1 MITIRQLSEYIHLRE
16 PERNRAGSINGDQLG
31 REKAIHILTKK
42 KNLMYIP
49 IILGTARE
57 GRESEKVARF
67 MLAKTVEFGLE
78 SEILDVRD
86 YRLPATD
93 DTRTSDAASRLKE
106 RVLRADGLVIVSPE
120 YNHGYPGELKMMLDM
135 LYEEYFGKPVGICG
149 VSSGVFGGARMI
161 EHLVATCVRFHMLP
175 TGQVLYFPRVQE
187 LFDES
192 GAIKKEA
199 YHRRAKKFL
208 TILAEYAEALK
219 RRSDAQS

>member
-1 MITIRQLSEYIHLRE
+1 
-16 PERNRAGSINGDQLG
+16 
-31 REKAIHILTKK
+31 
-42 KNLMYIP
+42 MYIP

-67 MLAKTVEFGLE
+67 MLEKAAEMGLD
-78 SEILDVRD
+78 SEIVDVRD

-93 DTRTSDAASRLKE
+93 NTKTSDAAKRLREK
-106 RVLRADGLVIVSPE
+106 VLRADGLVIVSPE

-135 LYEEYFGKPVGICG
+135 LYDEYFGKPVGICG

-175 TGQVLYFPRVQE
+175 TGEVLYFPKVQD

-199 YHRRAKKFL
+199 YHRRANKFFAV
-208 TILAEYAEALK
+208 LAEYAEALGRGK
-219 RRSDAQS
+219 DAQF